1 MLLAISVWMAQIS
14 LRNRIYGPW
23 AGFEREVLGSSEHAG
38 WVKFVGRRKAQLRKS
53 PFLPADA
60 TREYIL
66 PDDLVID
73 EDELVE
79 LEVSGSGYLVRSLP
93 KGSVIADDYVKVFE
107 VAAAKRL
114 SVPLPR
120 PYLDTDDFLARVIVN
135 WRSGEEDH
143 LDKSIALQLLSCPR
157 TPMGPGGIGSQS
169 FDLSGVP
176 KALDRL
182 KRSVDLNLPLEF
194 SRPNPRYEM
203 DFLSS
208 LADLSALRKKVV
220 SGEVEEI
227 SYNYLK
233 MVDPSHHPLPQHV
246 PTIVYNATYRP
257 LATTPDPDVIEF
269 QLYGLWLRPVV
280 TEEMI
285 SRIESMLGSIL
296 EESDPA
302 YAGYNIDF
310 DQDAMAKI
318 AMALCR
324 LYRRDRLDEDMLS
337 RSRKWFMELY
347 RFFADLR
354 LNYVRPGGSS
364 RVSTDNSPDDR
375 YSRQGPHDMEVLR
388 EIYRGVNEVG
398 LDYVSF
404 AGLKKALRR
413 KKVTADEIRDSIT
426 RLVQS
431 GAIISKE
438 NDNLFRPVRR
448 FETKLPARD

>member
-1 MLLAISVWMAQIS
+1 MAQIS

-23 AGFEREVLGSSEHAG
+23 AGFEREVLASEHAG
-38 WVKFVGRRKAQLRKS
+38 WARYVGRRRVQLRKS
-53 PFLPADA
+53 PFLPPDP
-60 TREYIL
+60 TREYLL
-66 PDDLVID
+66 PEDVVVD
-73 EDELVE
+73 EEELVE
-79 LEVSGSGYLVRSLP
+79 LTVGNQEYLVRSLP
-93 KGSVIADDYVKVFE
+93 RGSAIAEDYVKLLE
-107 VAAAKRL
+107 VVAVTKLR
-114 SVPLPR
+114 VPLPR
-120 PYLDTDDFLARVIVN
+120 PYLDTDEFLSRVIVN
-135 WRSGEEDH
+135 WRAGEEDH

-157 TPMGPGGIGSQS
+157 TAIGPGGIGSQS
-169 FDLSGVP
+169 FDLSGAP
-176 KALDRL
+176 KVLDRL
-182 KRSVDLNLPLEF
+182 KRSVDLNLPAEF

-208 LADLSALRKKVV
+208 LGDLSALRKKVV
-220 SGEVEEI
+220 GGQVEEV

-246 PTIVYNATYRP
+246 PTIVYNSTYRP
-257 LATTPDPDVIEF
+257 VTAVPDPDVIEF

-280 TEEMI
+280 TEAMI
-285 SRIESMLGSIL
+285 ARIEKMLGSIL
-296 EESDPA
+296 EESDPTF
-302 YAGYNIDF
+302 AGYNIDF

-324 LYRRDRLDEDMLS
+324 LYRQDRLDEDMLS
-337 RSRKWFMELY
+337 RSRRWFMDLY

-364 RVSTDNSPDDR
+364 RISIDGSPEHR
-375 YSRQGPHDMEVLR
+375 YLRQGPHDMQVLR

-413 KKVTADEIRDSIT
+413 KKLTADEIRDSIT

-431 GAIISKE
+431 GSIISKE

-448 FETKLPARD
+448 FELDLPERK

>member
-1 MLLAISVWMAQIS
+1 MAQIS
-14 LRNRIYGPW
+14 LRNRICGPW
-23 AGFEREVLGSSEHAG
+23 AGFEREVLGGSVHSG
-38 WVKFVGRRKAQLRKS
+38 WAKFVGRRRVQLRKS
-53 PFLPADA
+53 PFLPSDP
-60 TREYIL
+60 TREYVI
-66 PDDLVID
+66 PDDMTLD
-73 EDELVE
+73 ENELVE
-79 LEVSGSGYLVRSLP
+79 LSVGGSGFLVRSMP
-93 KGSVIADDYVKVFE
+93 RGSAIADDYVKLFE
-107 VAAAKRL
+107 VVGIERL
-114 SVPLPR
+114 KVPLPR
-120 PYLDTDDFLARVIVN
+120 PFLDTDDFLARVIVN

-157 TPMGPGGIGSQS
+157 TAIGPGGIGSQS
-169 FDLSGVP
+169 FDLSGAP

-208 LADLSALRKKVV
+208 LSDLSALRKKVV
-220 SGEVEEI
+220 GGEIEEI

-246 PTIVYNATYRP
+246 PTIVYNSTYRP
-257 LATTPDPDVIEF
+257 VTSSPDPDVIEF

-280 TEEMI
+280 NEEMI
-285 SRIESMLGSIL
+285 SRIESMLGLIL
-296 EESDPA
+296 EESDPSF
-302 YAGYNIDF
+302 AGYNIDF

-337 RSRKWFMELY
+337 RSRRWFMDLY

-354 LNYVRPGGSS
+354 LNYVKPGGSS
-364 RVSTDNSPDDR
+364 RVSTDNSPEDR
-375 YSRQGPHDMEVLR
+375 HWRQGPHDMEVLR

-431 GAIISKE
+431 GSIISKE

-448 FETKLPARD
+448 FQLDLPERG

>member
-1 MLLAISVWMAQIS
+1 MSQIS
-14 LRNRIYGPW
+14 LRNRVYGPW
-23 AGFEREVLGSSEHAG
+23 AGFEREILGASEHAG
-38 WVKFVGRRKAQLRKS
+38 WVRYVGRRKVQLRKS
-53 PFLPADA
+53 PFLPPDP

-66 PDDLVID
+66 PEDMVVD

-79 LEVSGSGYLVRSLP
+79 LDVGGSGYLVRSLP
-93 KGSVIADDYVKVFE
+93 KGAVIADDYVKVFE
-107 VAAAKRL
+107 VVAANKL
-114 SVPLPR
+114 KVPMPR

-157 TPMGPGGIGSQS
+157 TAFGPGGIGSQS
-169 FDLSGVP
+169 FDLSGSP
-176 KALDRL
+176 KVLDRL
-182 KRSVDLNLPLEF
+182 KRSVVLNLPVEF
-194 SRPNPRYEM
+194 SRSNPRYEM

-208 LADLSALRKKVV
+208 LSDLSSLRKKVV
-220 SGEVEEI
+220 GGEVEEI

-233 MVDPSHHPLPQHV
+233 MVDPSHHPLPQHI
-246 PTIVYNATYRP
+246 PTIVYNSTYRP
-257 LATTPDPDVIEF
+257 VTGTPDPDVIEF

-280 TEEMI
+280 SDEMI
-285 SRIESMLGSIL
+285 SGIESMLGSIL
-296 EESDPA
+296 EESDPTF
-302 YAGYNIDF
+302 AGYNIDF
-310 DQDAMAKI
+310 DRDAMAKI

-324 LYRRDRLDEDMLS
+324 LYRRDHLDEDMLS
-337 RSRKWFMELY
+337 RSRRWFIDLY

-364 RVSTDNSPDDR
+364 RVSTDNSPQDR
-375 YSRQGPHDMEVLR
+375 YQRQGPHDMEVLR

-431 GAIISKE
+431 GSIISKE

-448 FETKLPARD
+448 FETRLPVQD